1 MQNIQEVWQTEINGQ
16 IYDTNLEELVSWV
29 QNGTV
34 LPQDKVR
41 RGNLR
46 WIEAQKVPHLYGHF
60 KTGNQSSNF
69 QFNQSSG
76 VPVKPVMATPPS
88 FSKQKQ
94 TVNCC
99 LHSEREA
106 NYSCHT
112 CFHNFCWDCPRTAG
126 GLFNLCPMCGAICE
140 KIEPEITE
148 NNQPQ
153 PIEQNAETQQI
164 EERKLIPSSI
174 IKPDSPAAVSL
185 LNIEPPKAKQT
196 WKSVLLFFLMVLF
209 GSVGG
214 GYIYSFL
221 YLQPNEEAEKKVPEI
236 VMLDERLNIDNQGL
250 VLKYGKMEIEE
261 RKNKDVNTTDDEI
274 KMNVAG
280 KLQKDQAALKN
291 KYDVDR
297 AALIE
302 TYRFDQKLNNFI
314 WISSVAF
321 ILGSIITILGS
332 LLTRRE

>member
-60 KTGNQSSNF
+60 KTDNPSSKVQFSQSTGTQVN
-69 QFNQSSG
+69 SS
-76 VPVKPVMATPPS
+76 A
-88 FSKQKQ
+88 FSKPKE
-94 TVNCC
+94 VINCC
-99 LHSEREA
+99 LHTEREA
-106 NYSCHT
+106 NFACHT

-140 KIEPEITE
+140 KIEPEIIE
-148 NNQPQ
+148 NIPLQ
-153 PIEQNAETQQI
+153 PIQPNTETQPI
-164 EERKLIPSSI
+164 EERKIIPSSI
-174 IKPDSPAAVSL
+174 IKPDSPASVSL
-185 LNIEPPKAKQT
+185 LNLEQPKVKQT
-196 WKSVLLFFLMVLF
+196 WKSVLLFFAMVLF

-214 GYIYSFL
+214 GYLYSFF
-221 YLQPNEEAEKKVPEI
+221 YLQPNEEAEKKAPEI

-261 RKNKDVNTTDDEI
+261 RKNKDSNTTDDEI
-274 KMNVAG
+274 KMNVSG

-291 KYDVDR
+291 KYDIDR

-302 TYRFDQKLNNFI
+302 TYRFEQKLNNFI

-321 ILGSIITILGS
+321 VLGSIITILGS